1 MSMNMVPIS
10 HSLLQYQTS
19 KRIKLMGT
27 LCLIN

>member
-10 HSLLQYQTS
+10 HSLLQYQT